1 MKIIRGKRQSGKTAE
16 IIEQCAKDK
25 YSLIVVP
32 NSGLCDSVFL
42 QSKAMGC
49 DIPKP
54 ITFNDFI
61 RGRFYAP
68 SVKKFYFDELAM
80 CLKRFTKG
88 VPIEAVNLISD
99 EYCEQVFLKNEGVK
113 NE

>member
-1 MKIIRGKRQSGKTAE
+1 MKIIHGKRQSGKTTE
-16 IIEQCAKDK
+16 LIKQCAKDK

-32 NSGLCDSVFL
+32 NAGMRDFVFL
-42 QSKAMGC
+42 QSKEMGC
-49 DIPKP
+49 NIPQP

-61 RGRFYAP
+61 HGRFYAP
-68 SVKKFYFDELAM
+68 AVKKFYFDELAM

-99 EYCEQVFLKNEGVK
+99 EYCEQVLLKGEG
-113 NE
+113 EY

>member
-1 MKIIRGKRQSGKTAE
+1 MKIIHGKRQSGKTAE
-16 IIEQCAKDK
+16 LIKRCAKDK

-32 NSGLCDSVFL
+32 NREMCDSVFL
-42 QSKAMGC
+42 QSKEMGC

-54 ITFNDFI
+54 ITFDDFI
-61 RGRFYAP
+61 HGRFYAF

-99 EYCEQVFLKNEGVK
+99 EYCEQVFKK
-113 NE
+113 RRCKK